1 MPDNRD
7 TSASF
12 RSVLLPGRVRMESPD
27 ALFCPDHHIETPV
40 PAPLY
45 LLRCIRL
52 PLESAYPTRD
62 DGSVLNPAHAF
73 QKNEIV
79 YPDGSRF
86 WAEISANPMLGLP
99 SVYDLDY
106 LLGVIRLADQ
116 GQVDSSG
123 KLDVTYR
130 SLIQATRAGEASKR
144 KVESAKRA
152 LGRWGNTSV
161 RTAMNMVLREAHGGP
176 AGEPAARTPAARPS
190 RLEREATHWILE
202 YDWETEY
209 HGSTTRDTIG
219 TLRINPVWLAQAE
232 SGMTAWIDI
241 EIHNA
246 ISSPIAKGMYL
257 QLVLAAAE
265 GHRLTTHIAP
275 LQWWIDAI
283 GVTSREKPNKI
294 AARFQEAVQTL
305 IEREVLSAGE
315 VSSPR
320 RGEYE
325 IAIEPGS
332 ALTGVI
338 AARGIGSMDPVRT
351 RTLVW
356 HLRRLGCTPSEAR
369 TLLSRYGIGIQGML
383 QRVHYERTVKQG
395 TDAKGQPI
403 LQWERW
409 IEKGLRQGWKFE
421 EPEYREWLEAREAR
435 FHPRLAAAGGSRP
448 VGEVEQAAIV
458 ASTPDPVAVE
468 SVPRAVVLPD
478 NIWGQ
483 AVGRVRGQVGEQA
496 IRTWLQDTWLTEVTE
511 ATVNVGT
518 VNPFAADWIRTKYG
532 SRLEAELREILGRP
546 IRLVVEAESEG
557 RPLP

>member
-1 MPDNRD
+1 
-7 TSASF
+7 
-12 RSVLLPGRVRMESPD
+12 MESPD
-27 ALFCPDHHIETPV
+27 ALFCPDHDIETPV

-62 DGSVLNPAHAF
+62 DGSVVNPSHAF

-106 LLGVIRLADQ
+106 LFGVIRLADQ
-116 GQVDSSG
+116 GQVDASG
-123 KLDVTYR
+123 RVDATYR

-152 LGRWGNTSV
+152 LARWGNTSI
-161 RTAMNMVLREAHGGP
+161 RTAMNMVLGDARSGASGEAV
-176 AGEPAARTPAARPS
+176 ARSPAARPN

-209 HGSTTRDTIG
+209 HGNATRDTIG
-219 TLRINPVWLAQAE
+219 TLRINPVWLSQAE
-232 SGMTAWIDI
+232 AGMTAWIDI
-241 EIHNA
+241 ESHNA
-246 ISSPIAKGMYL
+246 LSSPIAKGMYL

-265 GHRLTTHIAP
+265 GHRLTTNIAP
-275 LQWWIDAI
+275 LQWWVDAL

-294 AARFQEAVQTL
+294 AARFQEAVQAL
-305 IEREVLSAGE
+305 IDRDVLSAGG

-325 IAIEPGS
+325 IVLEPG
-332 ALTGVI
+332 AVLNGVT
-338 AARGIGSMDPVRT
+338 AARGIGLMDPVRT
-351 RTLVW
+351 RTLIW

-383 QRVHYERTVKQG
+383 QRVHFERTVKQG

-421 EPEYREWLEAREAR
+421 EPEYQTWLVAQEAR
-435 FHPRLAAAGGSRP
+435 FHRGITPGVIATRAADAEVASPSAEAAGQRASER
-448 VGEVEQAAIV
+448 EARAI
-458 ASTPDPVAVE
+458 
-468 SVPRAVVLPD
+468 VLPD
-478 NIWGQ
+478 DVWGEAIRQ
-483 AVGRVRGQVGEQA
+483 LREEIGEQA
-496 IRTWLQDTWLTEVTE
+496 IRTWLLDSWLTEVTE
-511 ATVNVGT
+511 THVRVGT
-518 VNPFAADWIRTKYG
+518 ANPFAADWIRTKYAARME
-532 SRLEAELREILGRP
+532 SKLREILGRTT
-546 IRLVVEAESEG
+546 RLVVEVETG
-557 RPLP
+557 GPPLP